1 MWILLY
7 SYYDELSLEKSF
19 LSNLSRH
26 NKEEEDNAQ
35 IKNDIES
42 NIINLSNIS
51 LNNSKDNYYKN
62 KNKNFIPINDN
73 VGFNQN
79 NYYSQNNI
87 NSISNNI
94 NNNINPI
101 SNQNSNFFISNNN
114 LQINDDINQNNNKRI
129 INQNCYQINIENMN
143 IHNSINNISQ
153 NYNINNSND
162 NEINNNNNISIEFKK
177 DNNTSN
183 ISKMSYNSM
192 GLNDLLNNIDKISE
206 NQSGC
211 RLLQNKLQQNSNKAN
226 DFYRAMES
234 KNILKKMT
242 IDSFGNYLIQ
252 KLLEYITNDIIQ
264 EYFLNIICPS
274 FMEISLNPHGSRVIQ
289 KLLGRIYNTPN
300 LMKKFNEC
308 LKNSMLEIFLN
319 QSSTHIIIKYISLIK
334 YPNNQIIYTFIVE
347 NIFFIATHKHSC
359 CTLQKCLEEG
369 NNMQRKEILMSL
381 AQISGQLF
389 SDQYGNYAIQFALS
403 LRDEEANHIIISQ
416 YLFNFQ
422 NNISNKISSNVYE
435 KVLEYCDFNTKQH
448 IIKSLCNFETVK
460 SLLYDTYGNYVLQKT
475 LLASTE
481 PYRSM
486 YIKYIAP
493 LIDGLKNLPNGLIII
508 HKIINHFPEL
518 QNYVQINTNKN
529 KNYNMYNNMYNNNM
543 NNNMNNNNGNNNMNN
558 IVNHFNNNTNNN
570 FSINNNYMPFK
581 SNDNNM
587 VYNTYNNNYYKD
599 MNEQYNNKGNTH
611 KNNNYY

>member
-1 MWILLY
+1 
-7 SYYDELSLEKSF
+7 
-19 LSNLSRH
+19 
-26 NKEEEDNAQ
+26 
-35 IKNDIES
+35 
-42 NIINLSNIS
+42 
-51 LNNSKDNYYKN
+51 
-62 KNKNFIPINDN
+62 
-73 VGFNQN
+73 
-79 NYYSQNNI
+79 
-87 NSISNNI
+87 
-94 NNNINPI
+94 
-101 SNQNSNFFISNNN
+101 
-114 LQINDDINQNNNKRI
+114 
-129 INQNCYQINIENMN
+129 MN

-177 DNNTSN
+177 DNNASN

-587 VYNTYNNNYYKD
+587 VYNTFNNGYYKD
-599 MNEQYNNKGNTH
+599 MNKQYNNKENTH

>member
-79 NYYSQNNI
+79 NYYNQNNI
-87 NSISNNI
+87 NNISNNI

-543 NNNMNNNNGNNNMNN
+543 NNN
-558 IVNHFNNNTNNN
+558 NNNTNNN